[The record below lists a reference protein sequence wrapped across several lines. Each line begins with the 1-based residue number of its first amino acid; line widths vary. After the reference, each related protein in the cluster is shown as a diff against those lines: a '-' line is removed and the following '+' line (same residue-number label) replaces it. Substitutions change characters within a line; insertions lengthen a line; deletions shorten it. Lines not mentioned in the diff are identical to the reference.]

1 MFKFFFEC
9 VLMSLNLT
17 PGFRIQLLHLKLR
30 TSRINKILR
39 FSRKTGKIQNIHK
52 GQYNSKYVRKLK
64 PINNNNSNIMPCY
77 ASAQD
82 IPMVH
87 FIRVKVLLSFYT
99 GLWGP
104 IWPPCFIALGISIVS
119 LPSLL
124 PLQPGGLFIVLLN
137 KWATPAF
144 RPLFLEFL
152 LPRALP

>member
-1 MFKFFFEC
+1 MCANVFK
-9 VLMSLNLT
+9 LDS
-17 PGFRIQLLHLKLR
+17 RIQDPTFAPK
-30 TSRINKILR
+30 TKNIAYINKILR

-99 GLWGP
+99 GLCGP
-104 IWPPCFIALGISIVS
+104 I
-119 LPSLL
+119 
-124 PLQPGGLFIVLLN
+124 
-137 KWATPAF
+137 
-144 RPLFLEFL
+144 
-152 LPRALP
+152 